1 MIIGA
6 HGDYRP
12 EDFRF
17 ARQQS
22 RYGGKLQHSRPV
34 FGFGW
39 RAIMAD
45 VAALIAG
52 AMRSV
57 TAWATRPYPKRRAF

>member
-22 RYGGKLQHSRPV
+22 RYGGKLVASRPV
-34 FGFGW
+34 FGIGSLAVW
-39 RAIMAD
+39 HDARHAVRACL
-45 VAALIAG
+45 AALRRR
-52 AMRSV
+52 MSPPPRRR
-57 TAWATRPYPKRRAF
+57 RPF